1 MSSSF
6 SHLMAPGRI
15 GSMELK
21 NRIFMTA
28 MGDNLAE
35 EDGMCGARTRAYYEA
50 RARGGA
56 ALLTVG
62 SVSVGY
68 PVGSNCQ
75 WQVALSGD
83 RHIPSIRG
91 VADVV
96 HKHGAKLALQLHFG
110 GLVAMTDMKE
120 GRPVWCPSIPL
131 APKPGDVMDG
141 FLLDEIANADFA
153 NVKEVSFKVMTAQDA
168 EHLIQMFADAAARAK
183 EAGADG
189 VELHGGHGY
198 IFSSFISP
206 ASNRRTDEYGGPL

>member
-1 MSSSF
+1 MSASF
-6 SHLMAPGRI
+6 SHILSPGRI
-15 GSMELK
+15 GSLQLK

-35 EDGMCGARTRAYYEA
+35 EDGMCGARTRAYYAA
-50 RARGGA
+50 RAKGGA

-75 WQVALSGD
+75 RQVGLSGD

-96 HKHGAKLALQLHFG
+96 HEHGAKLALQLHFG

-120 GRPVWCPSIPL
+120 GRPVWCPSIPRP
-131 APKPGDVMDG
+131 PKPGDVIDG
-141 FLLDEIANADFA
+141 FLAEELAQADFA
-153 NVKEVSFKVMTAQDA
+153 KVTKVDFKVMTAQDA

-183 EAGADG
+183 EAGVDG
-189 VELHGGHGY
+189 VELHGGHGLL
-198 IFSSFISP
+198 FSSLI
-206 ASNRRTDEYGGPL
+206 